1 MKRITLAAA
10 LLLTA
15 CSAEAQ
21 NSAYGPP
28 SEVQDLYEV
37 AIAPSADRIQADIQT
52 LVDFGTRHTLSETE
66 SDTRGI
72 GAARRWIFEEFEKI
86 SAECGGCLEVIYVSD
101 TIEGERRIP
110 EPTEVVSV
118 LAIQRGTTDP
128 NRYVMMSGDIDSRV
142 TDPLNGTYDSPG
154 ANDNASGMAGTIEAA
169 RILSKRKYAG
179 SIIYAGLSGEEQGL
193 FGGKIVADYALA
205 EGWEI
210 KGVLNNDMISNITGI
225 DGVTNNSTVRVF
237 SEGTRANETEA
248 EARSRRFTGG
258 EVDSPSRNLAR
269 YVKAQGDQYLTNLD
283 IMMVYRLDRFG
294 RGGHHRPFNVV
305 GIPGIRIM
313 ETHEHYDRQHQ
324 DLRIEGA
331 MILSLKDKD
340 QISPIYDADYLFNDT
355 ANTVRLAV
363 DQIYAGLQSSHY
375 SVTVISDTAL
385 EIRTTSETSVKELRL
400 NNILFDF
407 GHRKI
412 DLNKLFNIRDARR
425 FYGDTMDGVDSVYAA
440 KLTALNAITLAGM
453 AGAPPFPAN
462 VEATGAVRPS
472 AKLTWETPE
481 NADNLAGY
489 RVHWRLTTEPEWTHS
504 RFIGKVNE
512 WTFENLVIDNYFF
525 GVSAVAE
532 DGSETPVVFPGAA
545 GRF

>member
-1 MKRITLAAA
+1 MKRIALASA
-10 LLLTA
+10 LLLSACTA
-15 CSAEAQ
+15 QAQ
-21 NSAYGPP
+21 QDYGPP
-28 SEVQDLYEV
+28 SEVQKIYDI
-37 AIAPSADRIQADIQT
+37 ADAPSAARIQSDIQT
-52 LVDFGTRHTLSETE
+52 LVDFGTRHTLSETQ

-86 SAECGGCLEVIYVSD
+86 SKDCGGCLEVIYVSD
-101 TIEGERRIP
+101 TISGERRIP

-128 NRYVMMSGDIDSRV
+128 NRYVMMSGDIDSRI
-142 TDPLNGTYDSPG
+142 TDPLNGTDDSPG
-154 ANDNASGMAGTIEAA
+154 ANDNASGMAGAIEAA
-169 RILSKRKYAG
+169 RILSKHKFAG

-193 FGGKIVADYALA
+193 FGGEIVAAHALN

-210 KGVLNNDMISNITGI
+210 KGVLNNDMISNIAGI
-225 DGVTNNSTVRVF
+225 DGVIDNSTVRVF
-237 SEGTRANETEA
+237 SEGTRANETEE
-248 EARSRRFTGG
+248 EARRRRFTGG

-294 RGGHHRPFNVV
+294 RGGHHRPFNQV

-324 DLRIEGA
+324 DLRLEAGVAVQVSKFGQEIGLTKENIIAGLGDA
-331 MILSLKDKD
+331 
-340 QISPIYDADYLFNDT
+340 ISTKKEEVQVYKAKGFNADYVVKHKGLPDGGDDLLEEMSVETPSKNFPLHEV
-355 ANTVRLAV
+355 ANITRLY
-363 DQIYAGLQSSHY
+363 I
-375 SVTVISDTAL
+375 
-385 EIRTTSETSVKELRL
+385 E
-400 NNILFDF
+400 
-407 GHRKI
+407 
-412 DLNKLFNIRDARR
+412 
-425 FYGDTMDGVDSVYAA
+425 YGDTMEGVDSVYAA

-462 VEATGAVRPS
+462 VEATGAVQPS
-472 AKLTWETPE
+472 AKLSWETPP
-481 NADNLAGY
+481 NGDNLAGY
-489 RVHWRLTTEPEWTHS
+489 RVHWRLTTESEWTHS

-512 WTFENLVIDNYFF
+512 WTFKNLVIDNYFF
-525 GVSAVAE
+525 GVSAVAK